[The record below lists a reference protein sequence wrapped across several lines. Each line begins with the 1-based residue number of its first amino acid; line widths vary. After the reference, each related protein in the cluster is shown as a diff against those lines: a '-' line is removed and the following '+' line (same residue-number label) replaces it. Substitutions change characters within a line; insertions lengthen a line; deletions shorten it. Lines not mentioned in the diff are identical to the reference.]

1 MTDTITIN
9 IADVLWFFGAVTAI
23 GVGLSWLRKAFAPLK
38 KPINNLESKILA
50 IETDSKK
57 HDTYFANDKLR
68 LDKHDESMREMR
80 EDIQE
85 LKSDIKALM
94 KSTALL
100 MKHTETGNCT
110 GEVAEGRRQLEEHL
124 IENR

>member
-9 IADVLWFFGAVTAI
+9 VADVLWFFGAVTAI

-68 LDKHDESMREMR
+68 LDKHDEIMRDMR
-80 EDIQE
+80 ED
-85 LKSDIKALM
+85 LKETNKDIKALM
-94 KSTALL
+94 NAVSLL
-100 MKHTETGNCT
+100 MKHAETGNCT
-110 GEVAEGRRQLEEHL
+110 GEVAAGRERLEQHL